1 MQSTKT
7 QLAWSKP
14 SCRLRWRNWNSCTG
28 DATTS
33 GSIPNTLSISSW
45 KNVWSNVSPSKS
57 LFFFW
62 NSCTAARLW
71 STHHHPGRP
80 AAEEECLIFF
90 FSRSSLLHK
99 STYNCFF
106 LKKRILLGGSEINI
120 PTAKQIESRAWRVRW
135 FHKRG
140 LFFLFFSFP
149 EDERMQPIDQGA
161 NSHAIYPM
169 NLTESHE
176 IDELRQVGHG
186 KP

>member
-33 GSIPNTLSISSW
+33 GSIPNTLTISSW
-45 KNVWSNVSPSKS
+45 KNVWSSVSPSKS
-57 LFFFW
+57 RFFFLEQLHG
-62 NSCTAARLW
+62 SKIVIDPSSPRATCSRRRVP
-71 STHHHPGRP
+71 HF
-80 AAEEECLIFF
+80 IF

-106 LKKRILLGGSEINI
+106 LKRILLGGSEINI

>member
-33 GSIPNTLSISSW
+33 GSIPNTLTISSW

-57 LFFFW
+57 FFFFLEQLHG
-62 NSCTAARLW
+62 SKIVIDPSSPRATCSRRRVP
-71 STHHHPGRP
+71 H
-80 AAEEECLIFF
+80 FF